1 MRKHIPYALNGCSLP
16 RVATAVHFNL
26 NRLFMDTFKK
36 AIVVCTAIAAF
47 LGGTSALLSSMDTVL
62 ASRVNAVLTS
72 KTAKVDSITLQA
84 GVVEASDK

>member
-1 MRKHIPYALNGCSLP
+1 
-16 RVATAVHFNL
+16 
-26 NRLFMDTFKK
+26 
-36 AIVVCTAIAAF
+36 
-47 LGGTSALLSSMDTVL
+47 LLSSMDTVL